1 MPSYNAQYFGTKFM
15 GLNYGL
21 ILSAW
26 GLAGLIGPIFAARS
40 KDLTGSF
47 TCMLPVIA
55 IVLLMSVILP
65 FITKKP
71 GAKAGAHP
79 HSPQLG
85 VKPFAPALKPEST
98 MAHKP

>member
-1 MPSYNAQYFGTKFM
+1 MPSYNAQYFGTRFM

-26 GLAGLIGPIFAARS
+26 GLAGLIGPILVARA

-47 TCMLPVIA
+47 TGMLPIIA
-55 IVLLMSVILP
+55 MVLLMSVILP

-71 GAKAGAHP
+71 HAQA
-79 HSPQLG
+79 SIDPQL
-85 VKPFAPALKPEST
+85 PRLKVDSSGT
-98 MAHKP
+98 LAAKLDG